1 MAGQFPPPAALP
13 DVDSA
18 GASSAGA
25 SSAGD
30 GRRLRRD
37 RNRMAVVDALLDLYS
52 EWNLRPSTAE
62 IAERAGLSHRSLF
75 RYFDDFED
83 LCREAISRAEL
94 RALPLVRIEAD
105 PAAPLEDRIDALV
118 TQRLRLFEALGPV
131 ALVSRLNAPFAE
143 VLAAELT
150 KNRAFLRGQL
160 ADLFAPELHPALEA
174 DAAPEANP
182 AQGNPAPA
190 GVAAAGA
197 GGGAGRDA
205 GGGAGRDAGG
215 GAGRDA
221 GGGAGRDAGGGNG
234 PATLAAVDVLCSFES
249 YLLLSR
255 DQGLSGDDIR
265 AVLISALTALL
276 NPLR

>member
-1 MAGQFPPPAALP
+1 MAGQFAPPAALP

-25 SSAGD
+25 NSAGD

-83 LCREAISRAEL
+83 LCREAISRAEQ

-160 ADLFAPELHPALEA
+160 ADLFAPELPPALEA
-174 DAAPEANP
+174 DAVPEANP
-182 AQGNPAPA
+182 ALGDSAPA
-190 GVAAAGA
+190 DVDAAGTGRGA
-197 GGGAGRDA
+197 GGGA
-205 GGGAGRDAGG
+205 AGRE
-215 GAGRDA
+215 
-221 GGGAGRDAGGGNG
+221 AGGGNG
-234 PATLAAVDVLCSFES
+234 SATLAAVDVLCSFES